1 MPAPRPRLM
10 ISALRGGSGKT
21 SVTLG
26 LTAAWRAGGR
36 RVAAFK
42 KGPDYIDPGWLSL
55 AAGAPCRNLDPHL
68 MDPEAILGS
77 FTAHSAGADVSL
89 IEGNRGLYDGFDAAG
104 TCSSAELA
112 KLLRCPVVLVLDCT
126 KVTRTLG
133 AIVLGCLAFDREVT
147 FAGFIL
153 NQVAGPRHRKL
164 IEQVLADHTD
174 LPVLGAVPRLR
185 EDAFP
190 ERHMGL
196 IPPGEHGASEHS
208 LAAVKDLARDHLDLT
223 ALWRIAAA
231 APAWHYA
238 PPPSPE
244 VPPGPEVRIGVVR
257 DSSFWFYY
265 PENLEALA
273 AAGARL
279 VFVSALEDRSLPDLD
294 GLYIG
299 GGFPETHA
307 PELAANES
315 FRASVLEAA
324 RGGLPIWA
332 ECGGLMYLSRT
343 LEVSGRDYPLVGLFD
358 LDLTMERRPQA
369 HGYTRLR
376 AAGPN
381 PFFPHDTVLL
391 GHEFHYSRVAR
402 VAADHDLAFRVERGH
417 GVTGGRDGLVAGNT
431 VATFS
436 HLHALAS
443 PQWARALV
451 DLARRHRAEA
461 AAAAPG
467 ATGPERGGMEL

>member
-1 MPAPRPRLM
+1 MSARRPRLM

-26 LTAAWRAGGR
+26 LTAAWRAAGR

-55 AAGAPCRNLDPHL
+55 AAGLPCRNLDPHL
-68 MDPEAILGS
+68 MDPETILGS

-112 KLLRCPVVLVLDCT
+112 KLLACPVVLVLDCT

-133 AIVLGCLAFDREVT
+133 AMVLGCLAFDPAVT

-164 IEQVLADHTD
+164 IEQVLRDHSD

-196 IPPGEHGASEHS
+196 IPPGEHGATERS
-208 LAAVKDLARDHLDLT
+208 LSAVRDLATDHLDLT

-231 APAWHYA
+231 APAWEDSPA
-238 PPPSPE
+238 PSP
-244 VPPGPEVRIGVVR
+244 VSPPDGDVRIGVIR

-265 PENLEALA
+265 PENLEALQD
-273 AAGARL
+273 AGARL
-279 VFVSALEDRSLPDLD
+279 VFVSALEDAALPDLD

-307 PELAANES
+307 GRLAANES

-324 RGGLPIWA
+324 QGGLPVWA
-332 ECGGLMYLSRT
+332 ECGGLMYLCRT
-343 LEVSGRDYPLVGLFD
+343 LDVGGRDYPLVGLFD
-358 LDLTMERRPQA
+358 LALTMERRPQA

-376 AAGPN
+376 ARGTN
-381 PFFPHDTVLL
+381 PFFPDGAVLS

-402 VAADHDLAFRVERGH
+402 AAADLDLAFAVERGQ

-451 DLARRHRAEA
+451 DLARRHRAETLA
-461 AAAAPG
+461 GGPG
-467 ATGPERGGMEL
+467 RPGTGGGG